1 MGGLFLQAS
10 HYSHKLPSKVKMIQF
25 SITHS
30 GNALPEVAK
39 NIQADLFDDG
49 FSGNIEYSGQS
60 VILNVSKIY
69 NSRIVLQKEKNTVL
83 VTIAHENGLV
93 REAKRFTKQPVK
105 FFFDSFVDLL
115 NSTKYPSR
123 MATSFVEDEQLLQYL
138 KKCVKKCFKEI

>member
-1 MGGLFLQAS
+1 
-10 HYSHKLPSKVKMIQF
+10 MIQF
-25 SITHS
+25 SITYS
-30 GNALPEVAK
+30 GNALQEVAK

-138 KKCVKKCFKEI
+138 KKRVKKCFNEI